1 MDLASSINLVVKV
14 VAIEVGQYLCR
25 VLQKTDYFWSFNAS
39 SKNLKLK
46 RNFPVNHGKNISKL
60 FHILVQFLF
69 TTSESK
75 EIDYH
80 Q

>member
-46 RNFPVNHGKNISKL
+46 RNFQLIMEK
-60 FHILVQFLF
+60 ILVNYF
-69 TTSESK
+69 TF
-75 EIDYH
+75 
-80 Q
+80 